1 MRKRFFDII
10 VSLLLI
16 FLASPVILAAMIWV
30 KLDSRGPV
38 LFKQSRVGRGGGI
51 FTIYKLRTMVADAEQ
66 RGGYATKQGDPR
78 ITRSGSFLRRTSLDE
93 LPQLF
98 NVLLGSMSLVGPRP
112 DTPMQKDQYTP
123 EEWKM
128 RTRVRP
134 GITGLAQARLRSSA
148 THQERL
154 ALDLQY
160 VERADLGSDIAILW
174 ETARTLL
181 KRKAF

>member
-1 MRKRFFDII
+1 MPKRSFDII
-10 VSLLLI
+10 VSLFLI
-16 FLASPVILAAMIWV
+16 ILTFPVIVAAMIWV
-30 KLDSRGPV
+30 KLDSDGPV
-38 LFKQSRVGRGGGI
+38 LFEQSRVGKSGEI
-51 FTIYKLRTMVADAEQ
+51 FTIYKLRTMVADAEK
-66 RGGYATKQGDPR
+66 RGGYATTQGDPR
-78 ITRSGSFLRRTSLDE
+78 ITRSGLFLRRTSLDE

-98 NVLLGSMSLVGPRP
+98 NVLMGSMSLVGPRP
-112 DTPMQKDQYTP
+112 DTPMQENRYTP
-123 EEWKM
+123 EEWKK

-160 VERADLGSDIAILW
+160 VEQAHLGSDIMILW